1 MKRPGQGHLD
11 LHQLARRLDLRR
23 PGDLRHD
30 AVHQARRVDDV
41 LRDRDVDGLAA
52 AHGRRGRQALLAAQ
66 LADPDPPAVGRVRGP
81 VDRHRDPRP
90 RDHQDAPADRRDL
103 RPPHRAPDRRGPHRH
118 GARPLLHARA
128 GLRVRADR
136 PGHRAPLTVADEPQL
151 VAVGERVALG
161 PIRKDL
167 LDRYLRWVN
176 DLEVRHG
183 LANLGLYTPE
193 SEETWYAEASAAMG
207 KREPEQVHFTI
218 YDRSD
223 EVLMDAVA
231 SEFEGSVLTPREMGP
246 DPTG

>member
-1 MKRPGQGHLD
+1 M
-11 LHQLARRLDLRR
+11 
-23 PGDLRHD
+23 
-30 AVHQARRVDDV
+30 
-41 LRDRDVDGLAA
+41 
-52 AHGRRGRQALLAAQ
+52 
-66 LADPDPPAVGRVRGP
+66 
-81 VDRHRDPRP
+81 
-90 RDHQDAPADRRDL
+90 
-103 RPPHRAPDRRGPHRH
+103 
-118 GARPLLHARA
+118 
-128 GLRVRADR
+128 
-136 PGHRAPLTVADEPQL
+136 ADEPQL

-223 EVLMDAVA
+223 GAPVGTTGLFQLEWRLSRGRFGILLGERRGAGLGTEATSSRSRCSTARATSWRASRSTRTTARAEDARCRCA
-231 SEFEGSVLTPREMGP
+231 AA
-246 DPTG
+246 

>member
-1 MKRPGQGHLD
+1 M
-11 LHQLARRLDLRR
+11 
-23 PGDLRHD
+23 
-30 AVHQARRVDDV
+30 
-41 LRDRDVDGLAA
+41 
-52 AHGRRGRQALLAAQ
+52 
-66 LADPDPPAVGRVRGP
+66 
-81 VDRHRDPRP
+81 
-90 RDHQDAPADRRDL
+90 
-103 RPPHRAPDRRGPHRH
+103 
-118 GARPLLHARA
+118 A
-128 GLRVRADR
+128 G
-136 PGHRAPLTVADEPQL
+136 EPQL

-167 LDRYLRWVN
+167 VDRYLRWVN

-223 EVLMDAVA
+223 GAPVGTTGLFQLEWRLSRGRFGILLGERRGAGLGTEATRLTLDWAFTVLGLHNVMLEVLPWNARAIRAYERAGFRMIGRRRDALISFGRRCDEVLMDAAA

-246 DPTG
+246 DPPGPEPAG